1 MTVIRF
7 LLLFILTLFHDRYV
21 RLGTLVGLVAGFWSI
36 EVFRGELWV
45 NMSIYGFI
53 GWGIGAYLGYH
64 FSRKTPVV
72 RPPKL
77 KIYQGGG

>member
-1 MTVIRF
+1 MIRF
-7 LLLFILTLFHDRYV
+7 LLLFILTVFQDRYV

-36 EVFRGELWV
+36 ELFRGELWV

-53 GWGIGAYLGYH
+53 GWGIGTYLGFH
-64 FSRKTPVV
+64 FSRKTPVD

-77 KIYQGGG
+77 KVYQGGG

>member
-7 LLLFILTLFHDRYV
+7 LLLFILTVFQDSYV

-36 EVFRGELWV
+36 ELFRGELWV

-53 GWGIGAYLGYH
+53 GWGIGAYLGFH
-64 FSRKTPVV
+64 FSHKTPVA

-77 KIYQGGG
+77 KVYQGSG